1 MALSLE
7 DIAHLLAS
15 RGVTP
20 RDRSV
25 PFGIAWTM
33 AGVMGAAWR
42 IFRRKGEP
50 PITRQM
56 LRLIGKDFT
65 LDIRRARD
73 ELGYSPV
80 TSVAD
85 GMRRMQTSG
94 AAPDGAA
101 VDGIRLAAR

>member
-1 MALSLE
+1 
-7 DIAHLLAS
+7 
-15 RGVTP
+15 
-20 RDRSV
+20 
-25 PFGIAWTM
+25 M

-65 LDIRRARD
+65 IDIRRARE

-85 GMRRMQTSG
+85 GMRGMQPLEATSVRT
-94 AAPDGAA
+94 ATDGN
-101 VDGIRLAAR
+101 RLAAAS